1 MPEENS
7 CVPFLSSM
15 GFSITARCPIV
26 CPHCIMEA
34 GPHRKEEMATEDVRS
49 WVQQV
54 AAYRQGHIKSI
65 VITGGEPFY
74 NRALLRETLDC
85 AAYSRLVA
93 VVITNA
99 FWATSLPT
107 AIDVLRNLPQIRMLT
122 VSTDV
127 HHQRFIPIENAKN
140 ALLAASELGL
150 GLNAAVCFE
159 AENDAPFQKTKAE
172 LEKVIGEHLIRSV
185 ATFPAGRALLKFKPQ
200 RFEMTTEYPICACT
214 AADCPTI
221 FPDGTLICCMGIV
234 KTLPVGHPLRLG
246 NVREQ
251 PLAQI
256 LDAAERNSALH
267 ILRVWGPGRLLK
279 MLEEAGLKE
288 RLPKKYSKQGCCDL
302 CYALASDTELIH
314 DVLELTAD
322 PELAEKIA
330 YARLFYLNEE
340 NMLPMVN
347 RSFS

>member
-1 MPEENS
+1 
-7 CVPFLSSM
+7 
-15 GFSITARCPIV
+15 
-26 CPHCIMEA
+26 MEA

-140 ALLAASELGL
+140 ALLAARELGMVY
-150 GLNAAVCFE
+150 GVGVCTE
-159 AENDAPFQKTKAE
+159 DETDPEYLRMLSLLQQII
-172 LEKVIGEHLIRSV
+172 EKDKISTVI
-185 ATFPAGRALLKFKPQ
+185 TFPAG
-200 RFEMTTEYPICACT
+200 
-214 AADCPTI
+214 
-221 FPDGTLICCMGIV
+221 
-234 KTLPVGHPLRLG
+234 
-246 NVREQ
+246 
-251 PLAQI
+251 
-256 LDAAERNSALH
+256 
-267 ILRVWGPGRLLK
+267 
-279 MLEEAGLKE
+279 
-288 RLPKKYSKQGCCDL
+288 
-302 CYALASDTELIH
+302 
-314 DVLELTAD
+314 
-322 PELAEKIA
+322 
-330 YARLFYLNEE
+330 
-340 NMLPMVN
+340 
-347 RSFS
+347 